1 MTARASGDLKVC
13 PRRFSTRDWTE
24 LVRTLD
30 HTRFYTASSNQ
41 VNLRSSGP
49 YIWEPAESYCRINR
63 GLSVELG
70 MPSIHTI
77 ES

>member
-1 MTARASGDLKVC
+1 VH
-13 PRRFSTRDWTE
+13 
-24 LVRTLD
+24 TLD